1 MSAAAYEIHE
11 LDEANCRSCL
21 AAAPMGRLGLTD
33 AALPRI
39 LPVNFLLRQDDVV
52 IGSRD
57 NRTLARAIR
66 GDVVAFEVD
75 HYDPATGEGWG
86 VDVIGTCCLITD
98 PAAISQLDAKR
109 IAPWTSSEGLQYFA
123 ITISRIEGRRLV
135 RRGAPVGQA

>member
-11 LDEANCRSCL
+11 LDEADCRRHL

-39 LPVNFLLRQDDVV
+39 LPVSFVLRQDDVV

-57 NRTLARAIR
+57 SRILAGALR

-75 HYDPATGEGWG
+75 HFDPATGEGWG

-98 PAAISQLDAKR
+98 SAEIRQLDAR
-109 IAPWTSSEGLQYFA
+109 RFAPWTSAESVQYAA
-123 ITISRIEGRRLV
+123 IAIGRIEGRRLV
-135 RRGAPVGQA
+135 RRGDPVGRP